1 MPDPEFKIP
10 TGYSAPFAVVTDS
23 DHTAW
28 LLIATALGLCLI
40 LLEQDHTYSWVPSTG
55 AAARN
60 GPLPRQTHGD
70 GISVDSNDSRQVIMR
85 KDTSFQVSYSN
96 RDI

>member
-55 AAARN
+55 AAAAMVLCQDR
-60 GPLPRQTHGD
+60 LTVTA
-70 GISVDSNDSRQVIMR
+70 SVWTAMTVGRLS
-85 KDTSFQVSYSN
+85 
-96 RDI
+96 